1 MLSVRTAAA
10 LSLAL
15 AAALTGTGVAAAPG
29 AGRTSGPQAG
39 GDTGT
44 VVGIAWR
51 TESSRLPNAH
61 LRLRDAINGRSVA
74 TAESDTEGV
83 FRFFQVPTGQYV
95 VELVSGSGRVLALSE
110 LFTVAAGETVSTS
123 VRLAS
128 KSVWVFF
135 NNAAAA
141 VIAAASSL
149 GVTAVGSNGRPAS
162 PQ

>member
-1 MLSVRTAAA
+1 MLSVRTSAA

-15 AAALTGTGVAAAPG
+15 AAALTGTGVAAAPV
-29 AGRTSGPQAG
+29 RQAPAIQTG

-61 LRLRDAINGRSVA
+61 LRLRNVVDGRSIA

-83 FRFFQVPTGQYV
+83 FRFYQVPTGQYA

-123 VRLAS
+123 VRLGS
-128 KSVWVFF
+128 KSVWVLF

>member
-1 MLSVRTAAA
+1 
-10 LSLAL
+10 
-15 AAALTGTGVAAAPG
+15 
-29 AGRTSGPQAG
+29 
-39 GDTGT
+39 
-44 VVGIAWR
+44 
-51 TESSRLPNAH
+51 
-61 LRLRDAINGRSVA
+61 
-74 TAESDTEGV
+74 
-83 FRFFQVPTGQYV
+83 

-123 VRLAS
+123 VRLGS